1 MEHGRISML
10 EGTYRE
16 KSSTISIRD
25 INYIL
30 FRHKWKVIIFFLA
43 AFGSVAAFTF
53 LSPKIYRSEAMLLVR
68 LGRESITLDP
78 TATTGQVIS
87 VGLSRESETNNELEV
102 LRSRDLVEKVV
113 DKIGPSAFLKGSEKG
128 VSEPTAESKR
138 SSEDRNRIIYDFMA
152 GLKIEVSKGSNI
164 IHLSYEGKNPG
175 FTQRVLTK
183 LIDSYL
189 DKHITVHRT
198 AGSYEFFNQQTEQ
211 LRAAL
216 TQKEESLRKL
226 KNRTGIA
233 SVEDQRRVLLTRI
246 NDLQKEIEET
256 DSALASSQA
265 RILVMEK
272 TLSNLPTKMVT
283 GETGI
288 NSGVD
293 MMRAKLYELRLKEQE
308 LLSRYTEK
316 SVSVQEIRRQI
327 VEAEALLSKEEATR
341 TQVTRG
347 PNEAYKTTELA
358 LLAEKGVLSSLQA
371 KAKALSEQLAKAR
384 EEQKVLNDDGIRI
397 VELQRE
403 INVQEGNYRKYLENL
418 EQARIDHALETQ
430 KISNITIV
438 QPPTYP
444 LRHVRPR
451 KPLNLA
457 LGLFLGMIGG
467 IALAFFSEYV
477 DHTLRRPEDVEGRL
491 KLPILAAIPH
501 LNERIGIVEG
511 TTKSKSEEI

>member
-1 MEHGRISML
+1 
-10 EGTYRE
+10 
-16 KSSTISIRD
+16 
-25 INYIL
+25 
-30 FRHKWKVIIFFLA
+30 
-43 AFGSVAAFTF
+43 
-53 LSPKIYRSEAMLLVR
+53 
-68 LGRESITLDP
+68 
-78 TATTGQVIS
+78 
-87 VGLSRESETNNELEV
+87 
-102 LRSRDLVEKVV
+102 
-113 DKIGPSAFLKGSEKG
+113 
-128 VSEPTAESKR
+128 
-138 SSEDRNRIIYDFMA
+138 
-152 GLKIEVSKGSNI
+152 
-164 IHLSYEGKNPG
+164 
-175 FTQRVLTK
+175 
-183 LIDSYL
+183 
-189 DKHITVHRT
+189 
-198 AGSYEFFNQQTEQ
+198 
-211 LRAAL
+211 
-216 TQKEESLRKL
+216 
-226 KNRTGIA
+226 
-233 SVEDQRRVLLTRI
+233 
-246 NDLQKEIEET
+246 
-256 DSALASSQA
+256 
-265 RILVMEK
+265 
-272 TLSNLPTKMVT
+272 
-283 GETGI
+283 
-288 NSGVD
+288 

-316 SVSVQEIRRQI
+316 SVSVHEIRRQI